1 MRIAMALLSGLA
13 LIVDTFVLFTLAWVW
28 SVIFNPIFSWAASF
42 QYSKAPVLDIG
53 QLTPIPGIFYG
64 LLIVLWIAL
73 VACLIYALT
82 SDVDYGFGQGGP

>member
-1 MRIAMALLSGLA
+1 MRAAMALIAGLA

-42 QYSKAPVLDIG
+42 AYSKKPVLDLG
-53 QLTPIPGIFYG
+53 LMTPIPGIFYG

-73 VACLIYALT
+73 VLALIYALA
-82 SDVDYGFGQGGP
+82 SNVDYGYGAP